1 MLRPPFRPLL
11 WIAAACV
18 ATTAHAQ
25 EFTRQALMVANLRD
39 STAGAKGRDYK
50 LERRA
55 GDVLR
60 AKVRQFNTDKQL
72 EILTWTDVQGKMITA
87 GYPEETLSDL
97 RALKAASWQL
107 RSDEFLLG
115 TVQLLPNGDVRLAV
129 DLRLVRDA
137 RLRQPLPIAT
147 AHDLSQAAEQVARSL
162 AAVRRQLPHE
172 RRCENALRDGKGAVA
187 LAAAREAVAA
197 TPEATIGRVCLA
209 WALRTVGTPAD
220 QVLGVARDVLARDP
234 VSPHAL
240 EIAAGAAGLMRM
252 RDVAGDYWMR
262 LLATDARNL
271 DMVALVADGLA
282 NSDNAPRAGP
292 VIDAA
297 ADSNP
302 GDLRLRWLQWR
313 IQLMNRRWAAA
324 RVTGERLVA
333 GDKAA
338 LRDSAFVWRLATV
351 YRETNDPVRAM
362 AVAARGVADFPG
374 DARLYAFYARVVREE
389 RDVVVARGLGQF
401 PRETE
406 LLALKAAEQ
415 KAAGNLRASLATSR
429 EMAATGGA
437 QLTQSLLM
445 VAQTQFELG
454 EVDSVAAT
462 LHDALGAT
470 ADSAAVAD
478 FALAKGNALQRAAT
492 ASKDR
497 AQFQRA
503 LRLLALADS
512 VHASARTRFLVGA
525 TAFQVAQSA
534 LVDAP
539 KAPDKPHS
547 CALARLGELLLP
559 LAREGLTAGAEV
571 APDAARQ
578 YLGYADQLEP
588 FIGRQIAAFC
598 G

>member
-1 MLRPPFRPLL
+1 MPRPLL
-11 WIAAACV
+11 RPFLYIAAACV
-18 ATTAHAQ
+18 ATSAHAQ

-39 STAGAKGRDYK
+39 STAGAKVRDYK

-72 EILTWTDVQGKMITA
+72 EILTFGDVQGRMRAA
-87 GYPEETLSDL
+87 GYADEALADL
-97 RALKAASWQL
+97 GALKAASWQL
-107 RSDEFLLG
+107 RADEFLLG

-137 RLRQPLPIAT
+137 RLRQPLPVVT
-147 AHDLSQAAEQVARSL
+147 AHDLTQAAELVARSL
-162 AAVRRQLPHE
+162 VVARRQLPHE
-172 RRCENALRDGKGAVA
+172 RRCENALRDGKGATA
-187 LAAAREAVAA
+187 LVAARAGIAA
-197 TPEATIGRVCLA
+197 TPEATISRVCLG

-220 QVLGVARDVLARDP
+220 QVLGVAREVLARDP

-240 EIAAGAAGLMRM
+240 EIAAGAAGLLRM
-252 RDVAGDYWMR
+252 RDAAADYWTR
-262 LLATDARNL
+262 LIATDPRNL
-271 DMVALVADGLA
+271 DLVALVAEGLA

-292 VIDAA
+292 LIDAA

-302 GDLRLRWLQWR
+302 GVLQLRWLQWR
-313 IQLMNRRWAAA
+313 IQLMNRKWAAA
-324 RVTGERLVA
+324 RVTGERLAA
-333 GDKAA
+333 GDPTA

-351 YRETNDPVRAM
+351 YREVDEPVRAI
-362 AVAARGVADFPG
+362 AVASRGVNDFPG
-374 DARLYAFYARVVREE
+374 DARLYAFYARLVREE

-401 PRETE
+401 PRDAE

-415 KAAGNLRASLATSR
+415 KAAGNLRAALATSR
-429 EMAATGGA
+429 EVAASGGA
-437 QLTQSLLM
+437 QLVQSLLL

-454 EVDSVAAT
+454 EVDSVAVT
-462 LHDALGAT
+462 LHDALAAT
-470 ADSAAVAD
+470 DDSAAIAD

-492 ASKDR
+492 ATKDR
-497 AQFQRA
+497 GQFQRA
-503 LRLLALADS
+503 LQLLALADS
-512 VHASARTRFLVGA
+512 VRATARSRFLVGA

-539 KAPDKPHS
+539 KAADKPHS
-547 CALARLGELLLP
+547 CALARLGEHLLP

-588 FIGRQIAAFC
+588 FIGRQISAFC

>member
-1 MLRPPFRPLL
+1 MA
-11 WIAAACV
+11 WAAAS
-18 ATTAHAQ
+18 TAHAQ

-39 STAGAKGRDYK
+39 STAGAKGRDLK

-60 AKVRQFNTDKQL
+60 AKVQRFNTDKQL
-72 EILTWTDVQGKMITA
+72 EVLTWGEVQGKMRTA
-87 GYPEETLSDL
+87 GYPEENLSDI

-107 RSDEFLLG
+107 RSDEFLVG

-137 RLRQPLPIAT
+137 RLRQPLPVAT
-147 AHDLSQAAEQVARSL
+147 AHDLNQAAEQVARSL
-162 AAVRRQLPHE
+162 VVARRQLPYE
-172 RRCENALRDGKGAVA
+172 RRCENALRDGKGAEA
-187 LAAAREAVAA
+187 LVAARAGIAA
-197 TPEATIGRVCLA
+197 TPEATISRVCLG

-220 QVLGVARDVLARDP
+220 QVLGVAREVLARDP

-240 EIAAGAAGLMRM
+240 EIAAGAAGLLRM
-252 RDVAGDYWMR
+252 REVAGDYWMR
-262 LLATDARNL
+262 LMATDPRNADL
-271 DMVALVADGLA
+271 VALVADGLA

-292 VIDAA
+292 LIDAA
-297 ADSNP
+297 ADSSP
-302 GDLRLRWLQWR
+302 SDLRLRWLQWR
-313 IQLMNRRWAAA
+313 IQLMNRKWAAA

-351 YRETNDPVRAM
+351 YRETNDPVRAIAM
-362 AVAARGVADFPG
+362 ASRGVTDFPG
-374 DARLYAFYARVVREE
+374 DARLYAFYARLVREE

-401 PRETE
+401 PRDAE

-429 EMAATGGA
+429 EIASTGGA

-454 EVDSVAAT
+454 DVDSVATT
-462 LHDALGAT
+462 LHEALAAT
-470 ADSAAVAD
+470 ADSVAIAD

-503 LRLLALADS
+503 LQLLALADS
-512 VHASARTRFLVGA
+512 VRASARSRFLVGA

-539 KAPDKPHS
+539 KAADKPRS

-559 LAREGLTAGAEV
+559 LAREGLTAGAEI